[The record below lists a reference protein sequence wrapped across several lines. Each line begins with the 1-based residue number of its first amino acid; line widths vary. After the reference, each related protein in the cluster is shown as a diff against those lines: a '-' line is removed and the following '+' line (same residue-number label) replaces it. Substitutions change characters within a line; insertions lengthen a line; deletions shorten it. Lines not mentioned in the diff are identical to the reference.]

1 MEDPM
6 TVEVAA
12 EDPTV
17 EVSENFSEN
26 LDNVDE
32 ENTPNIDNSMEDQLE
47 NTEDVPEENNDS
59 ESTEEEANKEE
70 NNELVE
76 KFSALEHDF
85 NELKANYESLKSDYD
100 VLVEFKRTVD
110 NEKKDALIAEFY
122 MLSDEDKKEVIEN
135 KENYSLDEIKA
146 KLSVICFDKKI
157 SFSSK
162 EDEEESIV
170 TYTLEETDKNS
181 NLPDWVKAVK

>member
-1 MEDPM
+1 MEDPVA
-6 TVEVAA
+6 VEVNT

-32 ENTPNIDNSMEDQLE
+32 ENAPNIDNNMENQTE
-47 NTEDVPEENNDS
+47 NTVEDVPEENNES
-59 ESTEEEANKEE
+59 ESTEEVNEEE

-76 KFSALEHDF
+76 KFSALEKDF
-85 NELKANYESLKSDYD
+85 NELKENYESLKSDYD

-122 MLSDEDKKEVIEN
+122 MLSKEDKKEIIEN
-135 KENYSLDEIKA
+135 KENYSLEEIKA

-157 SFSSK
+157 SFSK
-162 EDEEESIV
+162 EKEEETV
-170 TYTLEETDKNS
+170 TYTLEDTDKNS